1 MRRHEAA
8 QRWRRSLSIRGE
20 VSNGRAHAWRHA
32 TSSASREGPNRA
44 SATTVTRMIWVAI
57 TRGRGGE
64 VLKPHR
70 VAENHA
76 ADDHAQALAQGG
88 LQDLLLSYHCGAREQ
103 WVSLD
108 RVGERV
114 RVAHRGTPE

>member
-1 MRRHEAA
+1 M
-8 QRWRRSLSIRGE
+8 
-20 VSNGRAHAWRHA
+20 
-32 TSSASREGPNRA
+32 ASRHLLCVP
-44 SATTVTRMIWVAI
+44 
-57 TRGRGGE
+57 RGSQPSERYNCNTDDLGGHHVEEEAGE